1 MLGFTCPKNM
11 FTCYNY
17 TSADGGPKCLSKE
30 YLCDG
35 NPPYLADYHSCKNGE
50 DEKDCSSN
58 III

>member
-1 MLGFTCPKNM
+1 MLGYICPEDR

-17 TSADGGPKCLSKE
+17 TSAGGGAKCIDKR
-30 YLCDG
+30 YVCDG
-35 NPPYLADYHSCKNGE
+35 SADCKNGE